1 MRYVII
7 VLAIAGFIAWDSV
20 SNGGQ
25 ATDSAIRALRGL
37 LTAIGI

>member
-7 VLAIAGFIAWDSV
+7 VLLLAGFVAWDAI

-25 ATDSAIRALRGL
+25 ATDAVVRGTRGL
-37 LTAIGI
+37 LRTLGI

>member
-7 VLAIAGFIAWDSV
+7 VLAIAGFVVWDSV

-25 ATDSAIRALRGL
+25 ATDAAIRMLRGL
-37 LTAIGI
+37 LTAVGI